1 MRRAAAGAQGTSP
14 VASDQLPGVD
24 DRELDGLAVEAAG
37 AAAASAAEGR
47 GAPAVD
53 SATARPAVDA
63 DTMRLSTPRSQA
75 QPGADPDPRTE
86 RMFNRWNAELA
97 EKLVVDPG
105 IAPTSLE
112 QYRRLAAVLHDAQAV
127 SGLKVVMI
135 ASAMSGEGK
144 TLTAANLALTLSG
157 SYRKRVL
164 LMDADL
170 RRPAVH
176 QVFRLETSHG
186 LADGLDTTR
195 EPHLVVRQISR
206 TLSIL
211 PAGRPTVD
219 PMAALISGR
228 MKQLVGEARDTFEWV
243 IIDTPPLVLLPDA
256 NLLAS
261 MVDGVVLVIKA
272 GSTSHEL
279 TKRAV
284 EAVGRP
290 RIVGVVLNRAARTI
304 SDQAEYYDYYTA
316 SRSSEV
322 ATT

>member
-1 MRRAAAGAQGTSP
+1 
-14 VASDQLPGVD
+14 
-24 DRELDGLAVEAAG
+24 
-37 AAAASAAEGR
+37 
-47 GAPAVD
+47 
-53 SATARPAVDA
+53 
-63 DTMRLSTPRSQA
+63 
-75 QPGADPDPRTE
+75 
-86 RMFNRWNAELA
+86 
-97 EKLVVDPG
+97 
-105 IAPTSLE
+105 
-112 QYRRLAAVLHDAQAV
+112 
-127 SGLKVVMI
+127 
-135 ASAMSGEGK
+135 
-144 TLTAANLALTLSG
+144 
-157 SYRKRVL
+157 
-164 LMDADL
+164 MDADL

-195 EPHLVVRQISR
+195 EAHLVVRQISR
-206 TLSIL
+206 TLSVL

-219 PMAALISGR
+219 PMAALVSGR
-228 MKQLVGEARDTFEWV
+228 MKQLVGEARETFEWV

-304 SDQAEYYDYYTA
+304 HDQTEYYDYYT
-316 SRSSEV
+316 SPRSEV